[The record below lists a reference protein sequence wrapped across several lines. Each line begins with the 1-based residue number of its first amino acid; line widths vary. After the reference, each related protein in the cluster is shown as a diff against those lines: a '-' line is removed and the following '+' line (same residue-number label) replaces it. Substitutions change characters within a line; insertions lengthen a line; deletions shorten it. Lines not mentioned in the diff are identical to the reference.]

1 MAHLRYPPARA
12 RIWGGRRRPPTGLL
26 TRGSATYQ
34 RDYLMRQIEIA
45 GQMLAR
51 IVRLAKGGRRDEA
64 LGLFDQAYRP
74 LLGVGARVVSTLGEE
89 QLLGLLT
96 SGSMPDLRRVATVL
110 ELLKVEADLH
120 AEAGR
125 RAAAALRYRRAL
137 ALAGFLAA
145 RSEALPDAALAADLV
160 DRVAALDLSA
170 AQRTQLARVLEALGR
185 YADAEDALFD
195 AIDTDPD
202 DHGPVDAAIAFCQR
216 LLALDP
222 AALAAGG
229 LPLDEVKA
237 SLAELLRRQPGD
249 ADDDEPPA
257 W

>member
-1 MAHLRYPPARA
+1 VY
-12 RIWGGRRRPPTGLL
+12 
-26 TRGSATYQ
+26 S

-51 IVRLAKGGRRDEA
+51 ILGLAKRGQRDEA
-64 LGLFDQAYRP
+64 LGLFDQAYQP
-74 LLGVGARVVSTLGEE
+74 LLGVSARVVSTLSEE
-89 QLLGLLT
+89 QLLSLLT

-110 ELLKVEADLH
+110 ELLKVEADLL
-120 AEAGR
+120 AEGGN
-125 RAAAALRYRRAL
+125 RAAAVPRYRRAL

-145 RSEALPDAALAADLV
+145 RSAALPDAALAADLV
-160 DRVAALDLSA
+160 ERVGALELTA

-185 YADAEDALFD
+185 YADAEDALFE
-195 AIDTDPD
+195 AIDADPD
-202 DHGPVDAAIAFCQR
+202 DPGPVDSAIAFCQR

-222 AALAAGG
+222 LVLEAGG

-237 SLAELLRRQPGD
+237 SLAELLQRQP
-249 ADDDEPPA
+249 AVTDDDEPPA